1 MIAAQK
7 IISFILIMVGIGVLV
22 WGGIYAWKHGIK
34 VIWRGSF
41 VEGLKGF
48 GIAIGIVAVSF
59 LMMIGGNHIDQRLK
73 KQWKQIS
80 DRNMAFV
87 SFFEKDKYAKV
98 PERDT
103 AQQAKNTILEEYK
116 GDKELQIVNIGKSV
130 VITRKQGYNPVTH
143 AGEYVYQVS
152 DEYDEY
158 IPLQF
163 RANNVDELQS
173 YILIIETKGEVV
185 GRYTNMLE
193 ASRTSKYFFVI
204 NKNTEHILATKLFTY
219 EPPTELIS
227 RKDRVEQRYD
237 KKTRERN
244 ESMEMKEKVFLR
256 SLYTANVKQNR

>member
-1 MIAAQK
+1 MIAAER
-7 IISFILIMVGIGVLV
+7 IIAFILNIAGFVLLV
-22 WGGIYAWKHGIK
+22 WGIMYVWKHGIK

-41 VEGLKGF
+41 LKGLKGF
-48 GIAIGIVAVSF
+48 GIAIGIVAISF
-59 LMMIGGNHIDQRLK
+59 LLMIGGYSIDQRLK

-103 AQQAKNTILEEYK
+103 AEQVKNTILEEYK
-116 GDKELQIVNIGKSV
+116 GDKELQAANIGKSV
-130 VITRKQGYNPVTH
+130 VITRKQGYNPMTH

-185 GRYTNMLE
+185 GRYANMLE

-227 RKDRVEQRYD
+227 RKDRVEKRYD
-237 KKTRERN
+237 KKTREWN
-244 ESMEMKEKVFLR
+244 ESMKMKEKTFLR
-256 SLYTANVKQNR
+256 SLYAATMK